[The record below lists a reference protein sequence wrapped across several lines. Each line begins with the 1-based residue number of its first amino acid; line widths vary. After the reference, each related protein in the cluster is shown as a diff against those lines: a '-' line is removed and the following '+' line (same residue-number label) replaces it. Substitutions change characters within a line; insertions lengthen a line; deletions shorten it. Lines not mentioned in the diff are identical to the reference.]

1 MMNGSAI
8 DWPND
13 VGGRWSFMCC
23 SYLNC
28 CDFTCPLVG
37 GIFFFFFGESVLFGR
52 SLCFEGCEVTVGR
65 LLCIIEGG
73 VIGRWFLCHIC
84 CLLLRIY

>member
-37 GIFFFFFGESVLFGR
+37 GIFFFFF
-52 SLCFEGCEVTVGR
+52 
-65 LLCIIEGG
+65 
-73 VIGRWFLCHIC
+73 W
-84 CLLLRIY
+84 